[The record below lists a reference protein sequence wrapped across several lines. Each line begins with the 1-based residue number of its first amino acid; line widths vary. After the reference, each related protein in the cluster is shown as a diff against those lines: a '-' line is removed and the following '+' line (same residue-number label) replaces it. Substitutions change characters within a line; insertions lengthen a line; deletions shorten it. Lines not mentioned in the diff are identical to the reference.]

1 MRACSIVILLA
12 AACGGAAKATPPQQP
27 SNQGSGD
34 GAPASGGA
42 DKAACANRS
51 DEFGPFTLDAAQA
64 KQRYGVGAH
73 SYAATPTTKEHAI
86 EVCGVTASLAWLMA
100 ATCDNGQPAFRN
112 MGDAHDS
119 RSGSV
124 GGGGR
129 CGAIID
135 LYVAKC
141 PEREYQVFIDM
152 YMCGPGDKFM
162 E

>member
-1 MRACSIVILLA
+1 MAT
-12 AACGGAAKATPPQQP
+12 GG
-27 SNQGSGD
+27 D
-34 GAPASGGA
+34 
-42 DKAACANRS
+42 DKAVCTKRP
-51 DEFGPFTLDAAQA
+51 DMFGPFELDAAQA
-64 KQRYGVGAH
+64 KQRYGLGAH
-73 SYAATPTTKEHAI
+73 SYAMAPTTKEHAI
-86 EVCGVTASLAWLMA
+86 EVCGVTASLAWLMT
-100 ATCDNGQPAFRN
+100 ATCDNGKPAFRD

-124 GGGGR
+124 GNGGR

-141 PEREYQVFIDM
+141 PEREYQIFIDM